1 MSSIM
6 KVDNLNNYIEN
17 EGKTSFK
24 ADIMYTGANQKHFSE
39 EKVEWSQ
46 RIFNA
51 VFPFRAELNV
61 STNLSKIHSD
71 VFVTKRNDT
80 SWIC

>member
-39 EKVEWSQ
+39 EKVE
-46 RIFNA
+46 
-51 VFPFRAELNV
+51 
-61 STNLSKIHSD
+61 
-71 VFVTKRNDT
+71 
-80 SWIC
+80 